1 MEYIISIVIVL
12 FIFSA
17 FFVIMRKRDEMKKA
31 EKKLNKEKQNAKI
44 IEDNYNLLTEVFNNQ
59 QNTFFKDFYDKY
71 QINYIQTFQS
81 LERIKDID
89 NPHFVYF
96 FLIADKWYALEDTD
110 DLSFESSLPSL
121 LYQLKKKANTSILN
135 DKTKEVEDV
144 ERLSQL
150 ITLESFN
157 NHFNILSEIK
167 EIKVA
172 DNQKTINFISK
183 EKNIICKVN
192 DDDYIKVK
200 EKLSLLIK

>member
-89 NPHFVYF
+89 NAHFVYF
-96 FLIADKWYALEDTD
+96 FLIADK
-110 DLSFESSLPSL
+110 S
-121 LYQLKKKANTSILN
+121 
-135 DKTKEVEDV
+135 
-144 ERLSQL
+144 
-150 ITLESFN
+150 
-157 NHFNILSEIK
+157 
-167 EIKVA
+167 
-172 DNQKTINFISK
+172 
-183 EKNIICKVN
+183 
-192 DDDYIKVK
+192 
-200 EKLSLLIK
+200 